1 MEESGLKTVV
11 GWILGNWIKLFIFT
25 PLMTI
30 LFLFIIFPFSD
41 LKDVVTGVVADAT
54 RNSVFLTYD
63 DAGLSLS
70 NGLGLKVDGVQVEVS
85 ALPPIKLNS
94 ASFAPSISAITAKA
108 PLGSIGL
115 SGLFRGDLSGNLG
128 TVKSGNDQFFAVE
141 TSADKIQLKSLL
153 GYVKK
158 ANLVNSSFLPP
169 SVLGDLNFDLKAT
182 VDPSANVQPQGEL
195 RGVINKLNL
204 ESFTLSMKQRG
215 GFTIDI
221 EIPSLKFSKV
231 NVVATMQ
238 EREVKITEVR
248 MGEGN
253 DGLKILMT
261 GTMVAGLDK
270 RGKAVQFS
278 TGAFDFEF
286 NMEFLTKALNDP
298 DIQNFYN
305 YVDLGLSKCKTRTAN
320 GVRYKFRL
328 AARSFQTQALPK
340 CI

>member
-1 MEESGLKTVV
+1 
-11 GWILGNWIKLFIFT
+11 
-25 PLMTI
+25 
-30 LFLFIIFPFSD
+30 
-41 LKDVVTGVVADAT
+41 
-54 RNSVFLTYD
+54 
-63 DAGLSLS
+63 
-70 NGLGLKVDGVQVEVS
+70 
-85 ALPPIKLNS
+85 
-94 ASFAPSISAITAKA
+94 
-108 PLGSIGL
+108 
-115 SGLFRGDLSGNLG
+115 
-128 TVKSGNDQFFAVE
+128 
-141 TSADKIQLKSLL
+141 
-153 GYVKK
+153 
-158 ANLVNSSFLPP
+158 
-169 SVLGDLNFDLKAT
+169 
-182 VDPSANVQPQGEL
+182 
-195 RGVINKLNL
+195 
-204 ESFTLSMKQRG
+204 MKQRG